1 VTAAPLLPVPP
12 DLPTI
17 NPFAGFEAPRDSW
30 LRRAAIIFVV
40 ALALVGVCAL
50 AAIAFGLLGKRGW

>member
-1 VTAAPLLPVPP
+1 LPVPP

-30 LRRAAIIFVV
+30 LRRSAIIFVV
-40 ALALVGVCAL
+40 ALALVGACAL
-50 AAIAFGLLGKRGW
+50 LAIAFGLLGKRGW